1 MAIIGILKM
10 ISTHSIMDSTAVSGA
25 AGSGSI
31 PDGCISPSIIC
42 VFKFK
47 SALIFRSQKCIGFL
61 TSIIRKQSIKSS
73 RLQLTYDQLII
84 DLICDGFL

>member
-1 MAIIGILKM
+1 
-10 ISTHSIMDSTAVSGA
+10 MDSTAVSGA

-47 SALIFRSQKCIGFL
+47 SALIVRSQNASVF
-61 TSIIRKQSIKSS
+61 
-73 RLQLTYDQLII
+73 
-84 DLICDGFL
+84 